1 MNRREKMPTMTSE
14 EKTEGNTNPQISWR
28 CTVCGFVFTGEKPP
42 RGCPVCHSP
51 SHEFIQETDRVHLTY
66 DGKPFDVLLI
76 NGSTHRAGNTGYMAD
91 IAEEYLR
98 ERGVSYRRY
107 NLSEYRIDPCWCC
120 YAVRAESC
128 TYPCRNKYDDTP
140 AFHEMLVRSKAVIV
154 ASPINWNGM
163 SARLKIFLDRT
174 TCLENL
180 YHLNKPGLTEGKV
193 AGILVCGHEDG
204 AIKTSMDVWLNFQQ
218 MGYVLAP
225 FGIAFRTHGSQFN
238 SSTDREFFR
247 NDELIVRQT
256 RGVVNNVIEFLRLG
270 NESQLK
276 GKLVPVTE

>member
-1 MNRREKMPTMTSE
+1 MRDISGRKEKIPTMTSG
-14 EKTEGNTNPQISWR
+14 EKTEGNTVPKISWR
-28 CTVCGFVFTGEKPP
+28 CTVCGFVFTGEKAPK
-42 RGCPVCHSP
+42 GCPVCHSP
-51 SHEFIQETDRVHLTY
+51 THEFIQETDRAQLTH

-128 TYPCRNKYDDTP
+128 TYPCRNKYDDI
-140 AFHEMLVRSKAVIV
+140 SV

-180 YHLNKPGLTEGKV
+180 YHLSKPGLTEGKV

-204 AIKTSMDVWLNFQQ
+204 AIKTSMDIWLNFQQ

-256 RGVVNNVIEFLRLG
+256 KGVVNNVIELMKIDI
-270 NESQLK
+270 ESQLK
-276 GKLVPVTE
+276 GNLVPVTE

>member
-1 MNRREKMPTMTSE
+1 MLTMTSG
-14 EKTEGNTNPQISWR
+14 EKTEGNTDPKISWR

-42 RGCPVCHSP
+42 KGCPVCHSP
-51 SHEFIQETDRVHLTY
+51 SHEFIQESDRAQLTY

-120 YAVRAESC
+120 YSVRAESC
-128 TYPCRNKYDDTP
+128 IYPCRNKNDDAP
-140 AFHEMLVRSKAVIV
+140 AFHDMLIASKAVIV

-180 YHLNKPGLTEGKV
+180 YHLSKPGLTEGKV

-204 AIKTSMDVWLNFQQ
+204 AIKTSLDIWLNFQQ

-256 RGVVNNVIEFLRLG
+256 KGVVNNVIELMRLDI
-270 NESQLK
+270 ESQLK
-276 GKLVPVTE
+276 EKLVPVTE

>member
-1 MNRREKMPTMTSE
+1 MSQAPEGSPSHE
-14 EKTEGNTNPQISWR
+14 ETAEWR
-28 CTVCGFVFTGEKPP
+28 CTVCGFLFAGDRPP

-51 SHEFIQETDRVHLTY
+51 AAEFLPVTGGEQLRY
-66 DGKPFDVLLI
+66 DGEKFDVLII
-76 NGSTHRAGNTGYMAD
+76 NGSTHRAGNTSYMAD
-91 IAEEYLR
+91 IAENYLR
-98 ERGVSYRRY
+98 ERGVSCRRF
-107 NLSEYRIDPCWCC
+107 NLSEYHIDFCWCC

-128 TYPCRNKYDDTP
+128 SYPCRNKNDDMP
-140 AFHEMLVRSKAVIV
+140 ALHQMLTTSKAIIV

-163 SARLKIFLDRT
+163 SGRLKIFLDRT

-180 YHLNKPGLTEGKV
+180 YHLGKPGLTEGKV

-204 AIKTSMDVWLNFQQ
+204 AIKTAMDIWLNLEQL
-218 MGYVLAP
+218 GYILAP

-247 NDELIVRQT
+247 SDELIVRHT
-256 RGVVNNVIEFLRLG
+256 KGIVNNVIELIQLDA
-270 NESQLK
+270 EEKLK